1 MELTYLGIVLC
12 LLLLAIPA
20 CLLFVYDEQLL
31 ARGTVAVVRMLAQVA
46 VGGLITYFVIVRDD
60 YRISLLWVLLLEE
73 GQTEAVVELRP
84 EEGTLLPLGLSV
96 RVETDG

>member
-1 MELTYLGIVLC
+1 MSETAVTEKKR
-12 LLLLAIPA
+12 PKKR
-20 CLLFVYDEQLL
+20 
-31 ARGTVAVVRMLAQVA
+31 RGKILR
-46 VGGLITYFVIVRDD
+46 
-60 YRISLLWVLLLEE
+60 RIILWVLLLEE

>member
-1 MELTYLGIVLC
+1 MHRMSETAVTEKKR
-12 LLLLAIPA
+12 PKKR
-20 CLLFVYDEQLL
+20 
-31 ARGTVAVVRMLAQVA
+31 RGKILR
-46 VGGLITYFVIVRDD
+46 
-60 YRISLLWVLLLEE
+60 RIILWVLLLEE

>member
-1 MELTYLGIVLC
+1 MSETAVTEKKR
-12 LLLLAIPA
+12 PKKR
-20 CLLFVYDEQLL
+20 
-31 ARGTVAVVRMLAQVA
+31 RGKILR
-46 VGGLITYFVIVRDD
+46 
-60 YRISLLWVLLLEE
+60 RIILSVLLLEE